1 MLQLTTKS
9 ESGTRI
15 GLFIT
20 KSVVKAYGGKIQ
32 AYNNPDGNGATF
44 TFTLPLSS

>member
-9 ESGTRI
+9 KTGTGL

-20 KSVVKAYGGKIQ
+20 KSVVEAYDGKIT
-32 AYNNPDGNGATF
+32 AYNNPDGDGATF
-44 TFTLPLSS
+44 TFTLPLST